1 MNRKKEEHPEK
12 GPGNGEKEMTVGDLL
27 KAMSGPTQ
35 PPFIIRLVSVV
46 QDWMANVMYPDADGQ
61 TDDFFQSY
69 ADRKIADPENLF
81 GQLEW
86 MERNAD
92 LLPAFYS
99 PVGHEDVVV
108 LCVGPIDFDEG
119 MRMTVD
125 HAALFG
131 RATCK
136 RVWLISDS
144 WMIGEVARYAQHI
157 KALEMY
163 GVQLRF
169 LLVTPWGWV
178 EIPIAG
184 EGAENG
190 LNRSDGWSTGGN
202 NMLRFKRRDES

>member
-1 MNRKKEEHPEK
+1 VSRKNDEYPEREK
-12 GPGNGEKEMTVGDLL
+12 GNGEKEMTVGDLL

-35 PPFIIRLVSVV
+35 PPFVIRLVSIV
-46 QDWMANVMYPDADGQ
+46 QDWMANAMYPDADGQ

-86 MERNAD
+86 MEQYAD
-92 LLPAFYS
+92 VLPAPYS
-99 PVGHEDVVV
+99 PAGHKDVVV

-136 RVWLISDS
+136 RVWLVSDS
-144 WMIGEVARYAQHI
+144 WMIGEVARYVQHI

-163 GVQLRF
+163 GVELRF

-178 EIPIAG
+178 EIPLG
-184 EGAENG
+184 
-190 LNRSDGWSTGGN
+190 SDGTEKGLYHNDARSTGQN
-202 NMLRFKRRDES
+202 NILRFKRRDDS

>member
-1 MNRKKEEHPEK
+1 MSRKNDESPEREK
-12 GPGNGEKEMTVGDLL
+12 GNGEKEMTVGDLL

-35 PPFIIRLVSVV
+35 PPFVIRLVSIV
-46 QDWMANVMYPDADGQ
+46 QEWMANAMYPDADGQ
-61 TDDFFQSY
+61 PDDFFQSY

-86 MERNAD
+86 MEQYAD
-92 LLPAFYS
+92 LLPAPYS
-99 PVGHEDVVV
+99 PAGHKDVVV

-136 RVWLISDS
+136 RVWLVSDS
-144 WMIGEVARYAQHI
+144 WMIGEVARYVQHI

-163 GVQLRF
+163 GVELRF

-178 EIPIAG
+178 EIPLG
-184 EGAENG
+184 SDGAEKG
-190 LNRSDGWSTGGN
+190 LYHNDGRSTGRN
-202 NMLRFKRRDES
+202 NILRFKRRDES